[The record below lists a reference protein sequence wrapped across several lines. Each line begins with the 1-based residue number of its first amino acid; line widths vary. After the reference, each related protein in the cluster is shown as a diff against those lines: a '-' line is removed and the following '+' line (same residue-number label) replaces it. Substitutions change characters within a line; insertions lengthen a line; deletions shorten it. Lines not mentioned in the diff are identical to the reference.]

1 MTLREQLLEMAE
13 PAYRDFTMPL
23 MPGVE
28 HVIGIRVPK
37 LRLLAREIVRGD
49 WRSYLDTA
57 EDLYFEERLLQGL
70 VIGLAKCDPA
80 EKLRRVA
87 RFVPKIDNWACAI
100 YSAGGSKPPN
110 GSRCGDSYGPI
121 SAPGTNSNSAS
132 RRRWG

>member
-57 EDLYFEERLLQGL
+57 EDLYFEEQIVCPFERQDVRDHRRDVFAFVVG
-70 VIGLAKCDPA
+70 GDDDELAHC
-80 EKLRRVA
+80 
-87 RFVPKIDNWACAI
+87 
-100 YSAGGSKPPN
+100 
-110 GSRCGDSYGPI
+110 
-121 SAPGTNSNSAS
+121 
-132 RRRWG
+132 